1 MFKSSYLVITK
12 LALAVTTL
20 LMLGSCAES
29 PTGRP
34 QLMLF
39 DNTQVSKMGIQTQLS
54 LSIESVMIKKAQHVM
69 LCVAFGSQVL

>member
-1 MFKSSYLVITK
+1 MFKSSYALMTK
-12 LALAVTTL
+12 LALAVTTV

-39 DNTQVSKMGIQTQLS
+39 DQTQVNKMGIQTFEDLKESIQVSSRYQL
-54 LSIESVMIKKAQHVM
+54 LPND
-69 LCVAFGSQVL
+69 